1 VIKAG
6 YLLQVGAT
14 APFLP
19 TALDVRVVKKPGLDT
34 RLAPVKEVKSGSH
47 VFCSLDEN
55 IREAVFGGKYLQAI
69 CDLQGKFD
77 GE

>member
-1 VIKAG
+1 MECRFVIKAG

-34 RLAPVKEVKSGSH
+34 RAWRRLRK
-47 VFCSLDEN
+47 
-55 IREAVFGGKYLQAI
+55 
-69 CDLQGKFD
+69 
-77 GE
+77 